1 MPFQVSPGVNV
12 TEYDLTTIVP
22 GVSTTE
28 GAIAGIFR
36 WGPVEKPI
44 LVDSEDKLVARYGK
58 PTNLNAETFWTAAN
72 FLAYGN
78 KLYVSRGADTDT
90 LCEVREVFE
99 DATLIGNVGAVYLS
113 VTHGIT
119 HGQPYVLVRSQ
130 SGGITNLEVGD
141 IIVSQYFPTGT
152 KIKTIGA
159 EYVGGVTPD
168 NDAYV
173 VEMDKNAI
181 VPGGGGVW
189 DTTFAFLPKEN
200 VFTAVANSDNLAISD
215 EAYNTGNY
223 GSETEY
229 LNGYII
235 KNEDDYETKTFF
247 EGSVHYAA
255 KYPGYMGNSLKI
267 SQCDSQNAYEINAG
281 FHTAFA
287 ASGGSAWTVNSAT
300 TPAADTAT
308 VTDETLLTIGL
319 STTVGSTQATFSVVS
334 DGGWFSV
341 SAGDADDGAQALVDK
356 FLAQTFT
363 EGDILYVGN
372 NSIGFQSLVIES
384 VDASVANENATTAD
398 VTATINFTTKYALA
412 KDYTSSRNY
421 DGTTTVGS
429 GNFVR
434 RWAHYDLVDA
444 PPGVSDFS
452 SSFGNGVQDE
462 VHIVVEDADGAF
474 SGVPGTVLEVWQGL
488 SRATD
493 AKGPDG
499 EFIYYKDI
507 INNNSAFAWNISDR
521 AGAASAD
528 SLNIVASNNLSAMTL
543 DFIGGHDG
551 ADETAHDLGAI
562 LAAADKFKDPEE
574 IDVSLILTGKSR
586 GGTNGT
592 QVANYLID
600 NIAHFRKDCVVFVS
614 PEKGDVVA
622 NAIGDE
628 EQDCVDFRNSLSS
641 SSYAVMD
648 SGYKYQYDRY
658 NDLYRWIPLNGDI
671 AGLAVR
677 TDNVRDPWWSP
688 AGFNRGQIKNIIK
701 LAWNPG
707 KAQRDILYKN
717 DINPVALFP
726 GQGTVLFG
734 DKTILGKPSAFDRIN
749 VRRLFIVLEKAIAT
763 AAKFTLFEFNDE
775 FTRASFVNLVEPFL
789 RDVQGR
795 RGIYDFKVV
804 CDETNN
810 TGEVIDRN
818 EFVGDI
824 YIKPARS
831 INFIQLNF
839 VAVRTG
845 VEFSEVVG
853 RF

>member
-90 LCEVREVFE
+90 LSENRSFLE
-99 DATLIGNVGAVYLS
+99 DNNNIP
-113 VTHGIT
+113 HGILHANST
-119 HGQPYVLVRSQ
+119 IYVSNT
-130 SGGITNLEVGD
+130 SGGDTNLAVGD
-141 IIVSQYFPTGT
+141 IVVSQYFPSGT
-152 KIKTIGA
+152 KILSIGGKIA
-159 EYVGGVTPD
+159 GQTTAT
-168 NDAYV
+168 DAYPIV
-173 VEMDKNAI
+173 LDKAATI
-181 VPGGGGVW
+181 PGGGETW
-189 DTTFAFLPKEN
+189 DSTVVFLPAEN
-200 VFTAVANSDNLAISD
+200 VFTAVANSDNLVVSTKVYTD
-215 EAYNTGNY
+215 TDYP
-223 GSETEY
+223 SETEN

-247 EGSVHYAA
+247 DGSVHYAA

-267 SQCDSQNAYEINAG
+267 SQCESQNAYEINAG

-287 ASGGSAWTVNSAT
+287 NVLNSAEASAWTVT
-300 TPAADTAT
+300 TADFVDGAGFIAT
-308 VTDETLLTIGL
+308 VLLENSLTIGV
-319 STTVGSTQATFSVVS
+319 SISVGNSNGTFTVTATDGAAWFTT
-334 DGGWFSV
+334 DGG
-341 SAGDADDGAQALVDK
+341 GADLGAEALVNK

-384 VDASVANENATTAD
+384 VGAAAAAEVASDTN

-412 KDYTSSRNY
+412 KNYTSSRDY
-421 DGTTTVGS
+421 DGDSIVGS

-499 EFIYYKDI
+499 EFIYYKDV

-521 AGAASAD
+521 AGAVSAD
-528 SLNIVASNNLSAMTL
+528 SLNIIASNNLSAMTL

-551 ADETAHDLGAI
+551 ADENDHDLGAI

-586 GGTNGT
+586 GGTKGT